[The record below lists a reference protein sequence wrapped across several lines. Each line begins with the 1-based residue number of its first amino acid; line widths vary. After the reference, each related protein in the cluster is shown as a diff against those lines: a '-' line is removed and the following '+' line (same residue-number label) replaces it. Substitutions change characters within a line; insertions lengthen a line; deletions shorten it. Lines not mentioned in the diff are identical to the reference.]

1 MKKAYTLLLGCAAA
15 TTLASCEAVNPL
27 ASPYGTPSSTG
38 SSAGRIFRPLAGVI
52 PIPGLAQAFQI
63 WELIEGIRASQQQ
76 INEAQ
81 KQAGYAS
88 QQAKSKKVRYAA
100 VKVPKSDNAKG
111 DRVMIIDSETGKPKD
126 DKTYAVKGG
135 ASKGELKKIGGVKAT
150 VVANIS
156 GL

>member
-15 TTLASCEAVNPL
+15 TTLASCEALNSLP
-27 ASPYGTPSSTG
+27 SRYGTPSSTG
-38 SSAGRIFRPLAGVI
+38 SMAGGILGPIIKGSAI
-52 PIPGLAQAFQI
+52 PYVAQAYQL
-63 WELIEGIRASQQQ
+63 WELIQGIRASQQQ

-81 KQAGYAS
+81 KQANYAS

-126 DKTYAVKGG
+126 NKTYAVEGG